1 MLDTIK
7 EKLDSVGATTPSK
20 LYTPFTL
27 FCIFFS
33 IYFNADHLGQIFLSN
48 NWEIQKTAL
57 QVLADR
63 SFTRWLIFVCEVVGY
78 SLGMIFIY
86 GIAQAIAAMLWGWAD
101 WANTSLSAMSNRSK
115 YVAKEEFEKVVADSN
130 ELRRKERELYTRI
143 ASYHTWKPE
152 DIDDLQKQLIDSQ
165 SSYAAALEK
174 QDTFDATNKSLAK
187 DNEDKLEEI
196 VLAKQDM
203 YKYKKQRD
211 SILKICKFFMGFGAV
226 FKKFEAIRQ
235 AETNSGDYRCALSE
249 KSFKNLV
256 ISFELHVQLSDLL
269 NDYDCNYKALA
280 KDGKYE
286 RKIPI
291 EDHNYT
297 LGASLAVISLM
308 QIADIGLSSGELDNN
323 QSSHTLLRE
332 FKDGGMLLR
341 EYLNSFTED
350 EITGWPLSKG

>member
-7 EKLDSVGATTPSK
+7 EKLDAVGATNPSK

-33 IYFNADHLGQIFLSN
+33 IYLNADLLGQIFLSGQ
-48 NWEIQKTAL
+48 WVIQEPAL
-57 QVLADR
+57 KIMANR
-63 SFTRWLIFVCEVVGY
+63 TPEERFMFVGKVVAY
-78 SLGMIFIY
+78 SLGMILIY
-86 GIAQAIAAMLWGWAD
+86 GLTQAVAAFIWGLAD
-101 WANTSLSAMSNRSK
+101 WVNTSLSAMSNRSK
-115 YVAKEEFEKVVADSN
+115 YIAKEEFEKVVADSN

-143 ASYHTWKPE
+143 AGYHTWKPE

-165 SSYAAALEK
+165 NSYTAALEK

-187 DNEDKLEEI
+187 DNKAKLEEI
-196 VLAKQDM
+196 VLAKKDM

-235 AETNSGDYRCALSE
+235 AETNSGDYKCALSE

-341 EYLNSFTED
+341 EYLNSFTKD
-350 EITGWPLSKG
+350 EIKGWPLSMG